1 MLYLNFSKA
10 YGYQNW
16 QDGVFSWEA
25 VIYKMTWLF
34 DHMVI
39 WGHVTNKKRY
49 ISTSIK
55 PVATRL
61 YWKAYGKYLPTTKL
75 HVLSIKGS
83 YDMKQRYI
91 FTLVGPMFT
100 KPDRMMA
107 YEKGS
112 PPTIFKWHIS
122 HLTNKN
128 CCVYFHKPYGNQ
140 IW

>member
-1 MLYLNFSKA
+1 MLYLDFSKV

-39 WGHVTNKKRY
+39 WRHVTNKKRY

-61 YWKAYGKYLPTTKL
+61 YWKVAYGKYLPTTKL
-75 HVLSIKGS
+75 HVLSITGS
-83 YDMKQRYI
+83 REAIWQMKK
-91 FTLVGPMFT
+91 TLYF
-100 KPDRMMA
+100 
-107 YEKGS
+107 
-112 PPTIFKWHIS
+112 HIS
-122 HLTNKN
+122 GA
-128 CCVYFHKPYGNQ
+128 CVYQTCQDDGLWEGVTTNNSQVTH
-140 IW
+140 

>member
-75 HVLSIKGS
+75 HVLSITGS
-83 YDMKQRYI
+83 REAIWHEK
-91 FTLVGPMFT
+91 TLYF
-100 KPDRMMA
+100 
-107 YEKGS
+107 
-112 PPTIFKWHIS
+112 HIS
-122 HLTNKN
+122 GAYAYQTWQDDDLWEGVTTNN
-128 CCVYFHKPYGNQ
+128 SQVTH
-140 IW
+140 